1 MVIATHGR
9 EFTGDADLED
19 QRQQWRTRRSSVVNT
34 RLLSLYGLDHIFV
47 RTPQEG
53 VMATARKKASRSALP
68 PSGRRALTEGKVRK
82 EFWLDP
88 AALAEAQAFL
98 GTETERETVEMAL
111 DLVAF
116 RRDLIAGARALK
128 GMRLSRLG

>member
-1 MVIATHGR
+1 
-9 EFTGDADLED
+9 
-19 QRQQWRTRRSSVVNT
+19 
-34 RLLSLYGLDHIFV
+34 
-47 RTPQEG
+47 
-53 VMATARKKASRSALP
+53 MATAPKKTSRPVLP
-68 PSGRRALTEGKVRK
+68 PIGRRALTEGKVRK

-128 GMRLSRLG
+128 GMRLARLG